1 MRRVA
6 RSAAAATAA
15 ARRTP
20 LAIRV
25 RCPAKINLGLWIR
38 GRRPD
43 GFHEIDTVLQTI
55 SLEDLLEL
63 SVDAHPGIRL
73 ERAGLPI
80 GGAGPDLVERAWA
93 TLVAARPDLE
103 RAGVRA
109 RLTKRIPVGAGLGG
123 GSSDAAGL
131 LAGANALFG
140 LGLGHEELESLAANL
155 GSDVPFFVRGGTARG
170 TGRGEQVRQIGP
182 LRPTWVVLATP
193 PFAVS
198 TSWAYGLLRK
208 KLTGTRDDA
217 SILATCVA
225 LGDWNATRDAQFNA
239 FEDVVLP
246 HLPRIAA
253 LKQSF
258 VAAGAWRPLL
268 SGSGSSLFTL
278 ARTEDEAR
286 SVAKAIAA
294 QDASVRVVRTRERG
308 VTVATSP

>member
-1 MRRVA
+1 LPRAV
-6 RSAAAATAA
+6 
-15 ARRTP
+15 
-20 LAIRV
+20 RV

-43 GFHEIDTVLQTI
+43 GYHEIDTVLQAI
-55 SLEDLLEL
+55 SLDDVLEL
-63 SVDAHPGIRL
+63 APDAGGAGIRL
-73 ERAGLPI
+73 EHAGLPI
-80 GGAGPDLVERAWA
+80 PEEGPNLVERAWA
-93 TLVAARPDLE
+93 LLVSVRPDL
-103 RAGVRA
+103 AAVGVRA
-109 RLTKRIPVGAGLGG
+109 RLTKRIPIGAGLGG

-140 LGLGHEELESLAANL
+140 LALPQKELEGLASGL
-155 GSDVPFFVRGGTARG
+155 GSDVPFFIMGGTARG
-170 TGRGEQVRQIGP
+170 TGRGDSVRQIGP
-182 LRPTWVVLATP
+182 LPPAWVVLVCP

-198 TSWAYGLLRK
+198 TSWAYAAIRK
-208 KLTGTRDDA
+208 KLTVSRGDA
-217 SILATCVA
+217 SILASSVA
-225 LGDWNATRDAQFNA
+225 LGDVGAAVDAQFNA

-258 VAAGAWRPLL
+258 VAAGAWGPLL

-286 SVAKAIAA
+286 AVACAIAA

-308 VTVATSP
+308 VTVSTSP